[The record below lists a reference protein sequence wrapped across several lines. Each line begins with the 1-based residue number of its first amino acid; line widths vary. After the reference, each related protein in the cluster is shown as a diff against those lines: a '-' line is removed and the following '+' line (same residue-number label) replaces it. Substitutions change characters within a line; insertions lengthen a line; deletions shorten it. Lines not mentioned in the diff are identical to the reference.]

1 MSLEISI
8 DKTLQELELSLLQTS
23 VRSSSRVAE
32 LLAEDFVE
40 FGSSGKIYN
49 NAQSIALLQAGKS
62 YEFSVSQ
69 FSV

>member
-49 NAQSIALLQAGKS
+49 KAQSIALLQAGKS